1 MKRYLLII
9 GFLGIFPVFGHAA
22 DAYVK
27 EACTATIKFYDN
39 LQTCTPSSF
48 SYRAPFLDV
57 PFQETIHGNKGD
69 KCLVTYVGA
78 PGYERVCELS
88 KQTIKYMTTEK
99 KYQEMRACRRS
110 TNSRPSSSEDPA
122 SVGQAKECKTV
133 FKGRGQ
139 SNSTSIDP
147 EPAPAVNT
155 TGTQAQPAPTITPT
169 ITPTPANPAAPAD
182 PRNFYKDYP
191 SSQSR

>member
-1 MKRYLLII
+1 MKRYFLII
-9 GFLGIFPVFGHAA
+9 GFLGIFPISGSAA

-39 LQTCTPSSF
+39 LQTCTPSTF
-48 SYRAPFLDV
+48 SYRVPFLDF

-78 PGYERVCELS
+78 PGFERVCELS

-110 TNSRPSSSEDPA
+110 ANSSSSPSSSEDPVFA
-122 SVGQAKECKTV
+122 GQAKECKNV

-139 SNSTSIDP
+139 SNSMSINP
-147 EPAPAVNT
+147 EPDPTVKTTGSQPEPTPAV
-155 TGTQAQPAPTITPT
+155 APTPV
-169 ITPTPANPAAPAD
+169 PANPAVPAD

-191 SSQSR
+191 SMQSR